1 MVRLG
6 KINIYDRLAFLERII
21 DGLEPARNLT
31 FSDLYER
38 WKQANF
44 FKQVS
49 DLGFVRVSY
58 NNSSFQDFIPDALNG
73 NRHQAL
79 ALSCF
84 LSSIYANE
92 TVIVEC
98 PHEKG
103 DIFQAVFT
111 RENSNEISYRNNS
124 GIIVRFTFDNN
135 RASQFL

>member
-6 KINIYDRLAFLERII
+6 KINVYDRLAFLERII
-21 DGLEPARNLT
+21 DGLEPARNLA

-38 WKQANF
+38 WKQATF

-58 NNSSFQDFIPDALNG
+58 NNSPFQDFIPDVLNG

-84 LSSIYANE
+84 LGSIYANE

-98 PHEKG
+98 PHEQG
-103 DIFQAVFT
+103 GIFQAVFT
-111 RENSNEISYRNNS
+111 RESSNEISYRNNS
-124 GIIVRFTFDNN
+124 GIIVRFTFDGN
-135 RASQFL
+135 RTSQFL